1 MKVPELK
8 AEAKRLG
15 LNNYSRLKKQELID
29 LLRNQTEQTDNRKL
43 PALKAEAKRLGL
55 NNYSRLKKQELID
68 LLRNQP
74 IENTKKIPSPK
85 KKIPAPTK
93 KIEMSPK
100 ELENKIK
107 RLKKKLRVVNQK
119 IKNNKKKKWNLYQ
132 QQLKSKLENELDEIN
147 PKFRITEL
155 ASALR
160 GFARQYR
167 IEGIPQYGAR
177 EFLQKVRINVQKL
190 MLENRRK

>member
-29 LLRNQTEQTDNRKL
+29 LLRNQRT
-43 PALKAEAKRLGL
+43 P
-55 NNYSRLKKQELID
+55 
-68 LLRNQP
+68 P
-74 IENTKKIPSPK
+74 IEPSEPLRKKIPAPP

-93 KIEMSPK
+93 KISPK

-107 RLKKKLRVVNQK
+107 RLKKKLREINQK
-119 IKNNKKKKWNLYQ
+119 LKNNKKKNRNLHQVY
-132 QQLKSKLENELDEIN
+132 LKSKLENELDEIKR
-147 PKFRITEL
+147 PKFRISES

-160 GFARQYR
+160 GFARQFR
-167 IEGIPQYGAR
+167 IEGIPRHAPR
-177 EFLQKVRINVQKL
+177 EFLQKVRINVQNL
-190 MLENRRK
+190 MRENRRTRVRIIPNCEMTRKKNFQ